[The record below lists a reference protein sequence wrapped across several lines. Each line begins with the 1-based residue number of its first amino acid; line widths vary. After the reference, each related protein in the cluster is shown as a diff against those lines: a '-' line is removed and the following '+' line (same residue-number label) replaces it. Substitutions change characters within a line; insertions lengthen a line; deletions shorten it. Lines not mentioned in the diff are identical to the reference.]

1 MGANP
6 LPNLVRAWSNRFLRV
21 TAWLICDDREGL
33 LEGLSALNLFLE
45 ADLQLLGELGE
56 VLSLGLVV

>member
-1 MGANP
+1 MRAYP
-6 LPNLVRAWSNRFLRV
+6 LLNFISGWFDSFLRV
-21 TAWLICDDREGL
+21 TAWLVRDDREGL
-33 LEGLSALNLFLE
+33 LEVLSALNLFLE